1 MQLEAKLTEQV
12 KVAVA
17 REVEKRL
24 RPNMVMNTVM
34 KLEMEDITTS
44 VRKAVIETIRQRLTE
59 AVSSDVPVASPLP
72 IITEVG
78 SSSSGAASVA
88 SVRAEVGEAIRRVV
102 TAAVEAR

>member
-1 MQLEAKLTEQV
+1 M
-12 KVAVA
+12 A

-34 KLEMEDITTS
+34 KLEMEDIATS
-44 VRKAVIETIRQRLTE
+44 VRRAVIETIRQRLTE
-59 AVSSDVPVASPLP
+59 AISADVPEASPLP
-72 IITEVG
+72 INAEV
-78 SSSSGAASVA
+78 SSSPSGAASVA